1 MCFFGYPPEQLIPSR
16 EPLLNADGMA
26 VKFDTPLEKEN
37 MKNFTNIKNAKACLI
52 IPVENQVR
60 ELDPKLLLACIAVQ
74 HGFAV
79 IIGSHREIDFR
90 ITSFPKSLYLNKSMT
105 ERNLKMFRIMEKIG
119 HEILTWD
126 EEALVHL
133 PAETYY
139 SRRLSPTAIRYN
151 SHLFAWGEDNA
162 ELWRQYPDLPADMPI
177 HVTGNPRSDMLR
189 PELRSF
195 YDSEAD
201 EIRKK
206 YGNFILVNTNFN
218 HVNAFFPAQNLF
230 RPVKKAGETPQFG
243 KAGVGMSREY
253 AEGLRDHK
261 QAIFNAFKE
270 LIPILDRK
278 YADHTIIVRPH
289 PTENQQS
296 YKDIARNC
304 QRVKVTNEG
313 NVVPWLMATDVV
325 IHNGCTTGVEAYM
338 MDVPAI
344 SYRAQID
351 DTYDMGFYR
360 LPNLISHQ
368 CYDVDQL
375 QETLTKI
382 LVGELGTAG
391 GDDRRMLVDQYL
403 AAQDGP
409 LACERIVDVLVKKME
424 NQPELPVPPLT
435 SRLLG
440 RGFAG
445 WRLLVKYFRKH
456 LPGKHAPP
464 EFHRHR
470 YPGIS
475 LQEFM
480 NRISKIQQVL
490 GDTRSIKAESIFDQI
505 FLMRP

>member
-1 MCFFGYPPEQLIPSR
+1 MPNPGSKTVGKKESGRRIRRSL
-16 EPLLNADGMA
+16 
-26 VKFDTPLEKEN
+26 VK
-37 MKNFTNIKNAKACLI
+37 IKDQKACLI

-74 HGFAV
+74 RGFAV
-79 IIGSHREIDFR
+79 IIGSHRAIDFR
-90 ITSFPKSLYLNKSMT
+90 ISSFPRSLYLNKSMT

-133 PAETYY
+133 PADTYY
-139 SRRLSPTAIRYN
+139 SRRLSPVAIRYN

-195 YDSEAD
+195 YDSDAE
-201 EIRKK
+201 ELRKTH
-206 YGNFILVNTNFN
+206 GRFILVNTNFN

-230 RPVKKAGETPQFG
+230 QPVSNTGEEPQFG
-243 KAGVGMSREY
+243 KAAVGMSRKY

-261 QAIFNAFKE
+261 LAVFETFKR
-270 LIPILDRK
+270 LIPTLDQA
-278 YADHTIIVRPH
+278 YPDHTVIVRPH
-289 PTENQQS
+289 PTESQQV
-296 YKDIARNC
+296 YMDIAKDC

-325 IHNGCTTGVEAYM
+325 IHNGCTTGVEAYI

-344 SYRAQID
+344 SYRAAINE
-351 DTYDMGFYR
+351 TYDMGFYR

-368 CYDVDQL
+368 CYDIDQL
-375 QETLTKI
+375 QDTLTKI
-382 LVGELGTAG
+382 LQGELGAAT
-391 GDDRRMLVDQYL
+391 GDDRAELVKQYL

-409 LACERIVDVLVKKME
+409 LACERIIDVLEKKMDR
-424 NQPELPVPPLT
+424 QPVLPKPSLADRI
-435 SRLLG
+435 SG
-440 RGFAG
+440 RATANY
-445 WRLLVKYFRKH
+445 RRIYKNIKKYRS
-456 LPGKHAPP
+456 GTHAPSH
-464 EFHRHR
+464 FHRHR

-475 LQEFM
+475 LEELRE
-480 NRISKIQQVL
+480 RISLFQQVL
-490 GDTRSIKAESIFDQI
+490 GEDIKITAAEISKNIFR
-505 FLMRP
+505 LSAS

>member
-1 MCFFGYPPEQLIPSR
+1 M
-16 EPLLNADGMA
+16 
-26 VKFDTPLEKEN
+26 
-37 MKNFTNIKNAKACLI
+37 NIKDQKACLI

-74 HGFAV
+74 RGFAV
-79 IIGSHREIDFR
+79 IIGSHRKVDFR
-90 ITSFPKSLYLNKSMT
+90 ITSFPRGLYLNKSMT
-105 ERNLKMFRIMEKIG
+105 ERNLKMFWIMEKMG

-162 ELWRQYPDLPADMPI
+162 ELWRQYPDIPADMPI

-195 YDSEAD
+195 YEPEAE
-201 EIRKK
+201 EIRKTH
-206 YGNFILVNTNFN
+206 GRFILVNTNFN

-230 RPVKKAGETPQFG
+230 QPLKKAEELPQFG
-243 KAGVGMSREY
+243 KAAVGMSREY

-261 QAIFNAFKE
+261 ETIFAAFKE
-270 LIPILDRK
+270 MIPILDQA
-278 YADHTIIVRPH
+278 YPDHTIIIRPH
-289 PTENQQS
+289 PTENPQV
-296 YKDIARNC
+296 YIDIANEC

-338 MDVPAI
+338 MEVPAI
-344 SYRAQID
+344 SYRARINEK
-351 DTYDMGFYR
+351 YDLGFYR

-368 CYDVDQL
+368 CFDIDQL

-382 LVGELGTAG
+382 IKGELGAANG
-391 GDDRRMLVDQYL
+391 EERQALVNHYL

-409 LACERIVDVLVKKME
+409 LACERIVDVLEKKME
-424 NQPELPVPPLT
+424 RQPVLPKPPL
-435 SRLLG
+435 SDRISG
-440 RGFAG
+440 RVIANYRRIYKFIK
-445 WRLLVKYFRKH
+445 KYK
-456 LPGKHAPP
+456 PGTHAPP
-464 EFHRHR
+464 HFHRHR

-475 LQEFM
+475 LQELKD
-480 NRISKIQQVL
+480 RINKIQQVL
-490 GDTRSIKAESIFDQI
+490 GDTSKINTEQISDQI
-505 FLMRP
+505 FLIRP

>member
-1 MCFFGYPPEQLIPSR
+1 MDIGGARASI
-16 EPLLNADGMA
+16 
-26 VKFDTPLEKEN
+26 
-37 MKNFTNIKNAKACLI
+37 I

-60 ELDPKLLLACIAVQ
+60 ELDPKLLLACIAVR

-79 IIGSHREIDFR
+79 IIGSHREVDFR
-90 ITSFPKSLYLNKSMT
+90 ITSFPRSLYLNKSMT
-105 ERNLKMFRIMEKIG
+105 ERNLNMFRIMEKMG

-162 ELWRQYPDLPADMPI
+162 ELWRRYPHIPPDMPI

-195 YDSEAD
+195 YEAEAD
-201 EIRKK
+201 EIRQQH
-206 YGNFILVNTNFN
+206 GNFILVNTNFN
-218 HVNAFFPAQNLF
+218 HINAFFPAQNLF
-230 RPVKKAGETPQFG
+230 RPLKNAGESPQFG
-243 KAGVGMSREY
+243 KAAVGMSREY

-261 QAIFNAFKE
+261 EAIFNAFKE
-270 LIPILDRK
+270 LIPILDRT
-278 YADHTIIVRPH
+278 YTDHTIIVRPH
-289 PTENQQS
+289 PTENQQI

-304 QRVKVTNEG
+304 QHVKVTNEG
-313 NVVPWLMATDVV
+313 NVVPWLLATDVV

-344 SYRAQID
+344 SYRASID
-351 DTYDMGFYR
+351 ETYDMGFYR

-368 CYDVDQL
+368 CFDIDQL
-375 QETLTKI
+375 QEI
-382 LVGELGTAG
+382 LNKVIDGKLGTAD
-391 GDDRRMLVDQYL
+391 GDERRSLVDQYL

-409 LACERIVDVLVKKME
+409 LACERIVEVLVKKME
-424 NQPELPVPPLT
+424 RQPVPPVPPLT
-435 SRLLG
+435 SRLMG
-440 RGFAG
+440 RVFAR
-445 WRLLVKYFRKH
+445 WRIMIKYVRKH

-475 LQEFM
+475 LQELK
-480 NRISKIQQVL
+480 NRISRIQQVL
-490 GDTRSIKAESIFDQI
+490 GDTGNIKAEQISDQI
-505 FLMRP
+505 FVIRPDSVD

>member
-1 MCFFGYPPEQLIPSR
+1 
-16 EPLLNADGMA
+16 
-26 VKFDTPLEKEN
+26 
-37 MKNFTNIKNAKACLI
+37 MKDQKACLI

-60 ELDPKLLLACIAVQ
+60 ELDPKLLLTCIAVQ
-74 HGFAV
+74 RGFAV
-79 IIGSHREIDFR
+79 IIGSHRDIDLR
-90 ITSFPKSLYLNKSMT
+90 ISSFPRSLYLNKSMT

-139 SRRLSPTAIRYN
+139 SRRLSPVAIRYN

-162 ELWRQYPDLPADMPI
+162 ELWRQYPDLPVDMPI

-195 YDSEAD
+195 YEPEAE
-201 EIRKK
+201 EIRKT
-206 YGNFILVNTNFN
+206 YGRFILVNTNFN
-218 HVNAFFPAQNLF
+218 HVNAFSPAQNLF
-230 RPVKKAGETPQFG
+230 QPVNNTGEAPQFG
-243 KAGVGMSREY
+243 KAAVGMSREY

-261 QAIFNAFKE
+261 IAVFKTFKQ
-270 LIPILDRK
+270 LIPILDRT
-278 YADHTIIVRPH
+278 YPDHTVIVRPH
-289 PTENQQS
+289 PTESQQV
-296 YKDIARNC
+296 YMDIAKDC

-313 NVVPWLMATDVV
+313 NVVPWLLATDVV

-344 SYRAQID
+344 SYRAAINE
-351 DTYDMGFYR
+351 TYDMGFYR

-368 CYDVDQL
+368 CYDIDQL

-382 LVGELGTAG
+382 VKGELGAAN
-391 GDDRRMLVDQYL
+391 GDERQALVNHYL

-409 LACERIVDVLVKKME
+409 LACERIVDVLEKKMKR
-424 NQPELPVPPLT
+424 QPVLPRPPL
-435 SRLLG
+435 SDRLLG
-440 RGFAG
+440 RGFANL
-445 WRLLVKYFRKH
+445 RHLVKYVHKH
-456 LPGKHAPP
+456 LPGKYAPP

-475 LQEFM
+475 LQELI
-480 NRISKIQQVL
+480 NRIYKIQQVL
-490 GDTRSIKAESIFDQI
+490 GDTSKIKAEQISDQI
-505 FLMRP
+505 FFIRS

>member
-1 MCFFGYPPEQLIPSR
+1 MRNLANIR
-16 EPLLNADGMA
+16 NA
-26 VKFDTPLEKEN
+26 E
-37 MKNFTNIKNAKACLI
+37 ACLI

-60 ELDPKLLLACIAVQ
+60 ELDPKLLLACIAVRR
-74 HGFAV
+74 GFAV
-79 IIGSHREIDFR
+79 IIGSHREVDFR
-90 ITSFPKSLYLNKSMT
+90 ITSFPRSLYLNKSMT
-105 ERNLKMFRIMEKIG
+105 ERNLKMFRIIEKMG

-177 HVTGNPRSDMLR
+177 HVTGNPRCDMLR
-189 PELRSF
+189 PELRPF
-195 YDSEAD
+195 YEPEAE
-201 EIRKK
+201 EIRKTC
-206 YGNFILVNTNFN
+206 GNFILVNTNFN

-230 RPVKKAGETPQFG
+230 RPLKRAGQTPQFG
-243 KAGVGMSREY
+243 KAAVGMSREY

-270 LIPILDRK
+270 LIPILDQA
-278 YADHTIIVRPH
+278 YPDHTIIVRPH
-289 PTENQQS
+289 PTENQQV
-296 YKDIARNC
+296 YMDIAKDC

-338 MDVPAI
+338 MGVPAI
-344 SYRAQID
+344 SYRAKINEK
-351 DTYDMGFYR
+351 YDLGFYR

-368 CYDVDQL
+368 CFDLDQL

-382 LVGELGTAG
+382 IKGELGAAN
-391 GDDRRMLVDQYL
+391 GDERQALVNHFL

-409 LACERIVDVLVKKME
+409 LACERIVDVLEKKME
-424 NQPELPVPPLT
+424 SQPELPKPPVRD
-435 SRLLG
+435 RLLG
-440 RGFAG
+440 RGFAN
-445 WRLLVKYFRKH
+445 WRLLVKFVRKH

-475 LQEFM
+475 LQELM

-490 GDTRSIKAESIFDQI
+490 GDTSSINAEQISDQI
-505 FLMRP
+505 FLIIP

>member
-1 MCFFGYPPEQLIPSR
+1 VRINDQ
-16 EPLLNADGMA
+16 
-26 VKFDTPLEKEN
+26 
-37 MKNFTNIKNAKACLI
+37 KACLI

-60 ELDPKLLLACIAVQ
+60 ELDPKLLLACVAAKR
-74 HGFAV
+74 GFSV

-90 ITSFPKSLYLNKSMT
+90 MASFPRSLYLNKSMT
-105 ERNLKMFRIMEKIG
+105 KRNLKMFRIMQKLG

-162 ELWRQYPDLPADMPI
+162 ELWRNYPDLPEDMPI

-195 YDSEAD
+195 YEL
-201 EIRKK
+201 EVEQLRKC
-206 YGNFILVNTNFN
+206 YGKIILVNTNFN

-230 RPVKKAGETPQFG
+230 RPAREEGEEPQFG
-243 KAGVGMSREY
+243 KAGVGMDRKF

-261 QAIFNAFKE
+261 TAILNAFKE
-270 LIPILDRK
+270 LIPILDQA
-278 YADHTIIVRPH
+278 YPEHTIIVRPH
-289 PTENQQS
+289 PTENQQV
-296 YKDIARNC
+296 YVDIAKAC
-304 QRVKVTNEG
+304 KRVKVTNEG

-325 IHNGCTTGVEAYM
+325 VHNGCTTGVEAYM

-344 SYRAQID
+344 SYRAQINEK
-351 DTYDMGFYR
+351 YDMGFYR

-368 CYDVDQL
+368 CFDIDQL

-382 LVGELGTAG
+382 IKGELGAADG
-391 GDDRRMLVDQYL
+391 AERQALVNHYL

-409 LACERIVDVLVKKME
+409 LACERIVDVLEQKMRH
-424 NQPELPVPPLT
+424 QPELPRPPL
-435 SRLLG
+435 SDILSG
-440 RGFAG
+440 RSYAN
-445 WRLLVKYFRKH
+445 WRRLVKYVQKN
-456 LPGKHAPP
+456 LPGNHAPP

-475 LQEFM
+475 LQELI
-480 NRISKIQQVL
+480 NRTDKIQQVL
-490 GDTRSIKAESIFDQI
+490 GETSKINTEQLADQI
-505 FLMRP
+505 FLVKPGDNK

>member
-1 MCFFGYPPEQLIPSR
+1 
-16 EPLLNADGMA
+16 
-26 VKFDTPLEKEN
+26 VK
-37 MKNFTNIKNAKACLI
+37 IKDQKTCLI

-74 HGFAV
+74 RGFAV
-79 IIGSHREIDFR
+79 IIGSHRKIDFR
-90 ITSFPKSLYLNKSMT
+90 ISSFPRSLYLNKSMT

-139 SRRLSPTAIRYN
+139 SRRLSPVAIRYN

-162 ELWRQYPDLPADMPI
+162 ELWRQYPDLPVDMPI

-195 YDSEAD
+195 YEPEAE
-201 EIRKK
+201 EIRKNH
-206 YGNFILVNTNFN
+206 GRFILVNTNFN

-230 RPVKKAGETPQFG
+230 QPVNNTGEAPQFG
-243 KAGVGMSREY
+243 KAAVGMSREY

-261 QAIFNAFKE
+261 IAVFKTFKQ
-270 LIPILDRK
+270 LIPILDRT
-278 YADHTIIVRPH
+278 YPDHTVIVRPH
-289 PTENQQS
+289 PTESQQV
-296 YKDIARNC
+296 YMDIAKDC

-313 NVVPWLMATDVV
+313 NVVPWLLATDVV

-344 SYRAQID
+344 SYRARINEK
-351 DTYDMGFYR
+351 YDMGFYR

-368 CYDVDQL
+368 CFDIDQL

-382 LVGELGTAG
+382 IKGELGAAK
-391 GDDRRMLVDQYL
+391 GDERRALVNHYL

-409 LACERIVDVLVKKME
+409 LACERIVDVLEKKME
-424 NQPELPVPPLT
+424 RQPVLPKPPLIDRI
-435 SRLLG
+435 SG
-440 RGFAG
+440 RVYANY
-445 WRLLVKYFRKH
+445 RRIYKNIKKH
-456 LPGKHAPP
+456 MPGTHAPAH
-464 EFHRHR
+464 FHRHR

-475 LQEFM
+475 LQELI
-480 NRISKIQQVL
+480 NRIDKIQQVL
-490 GDTRSIKAESIFDQI
+490 GDTSEIKAEQIYDQI
-505 FLMRP
+505 FLIRS